1 MLPYGYAVCII
12 LSQFPP
18 TWRKVINPLALAAN
32 EGEKVQEEIRKSLE
46 KWIVGTLV
54 VVTVVFTYIT
64 FFVYGFKRTTA

>member
-18 TWRKVINPLALAAN
+18 IWRKVINSLALAAN